1 MKESNL
7 EIELYVDKVGKSD
20 LMEEMSARDRVR
32 FIKKNEDFEKF
43 TQFQLL
49 KSKHIEPVKEHKG
62 FFEVKY
68 RFSSPPYR
76 AITFIYKSILLIL
89 LVFKGSGSDGKLRKH
104 MVQAINRLE
113 DWKSRK
119 KNYF

>member
-1 MKESNL
+1 MEEPNL
-7 EIELYVDKVGKSD
+7 EIELYVDEVGKSD
-20 LMEEMSARDRVR
+20 LMDDMSVRDRSR

-43 TQFQLL
+43 TIFQFL
-49 KSKHIEPVKEHKG
+49 KSKHIEPVKKNKG

-76 AITFIYKSILLIL
+76 AVAFLCRGILLVL
-89 LVFKGSGSDGKLRKH
+89 LVFKGSGSDGKLKKH
-104 MVQAINRLE
+104 IGQAVNRFE
-113 DWKSRK
+113 NWKSRN